1 MEPAIVARGG
11 FVDSYIGDAIMAL
24 FEVAPASAVGAAVDM
39 HRQLRPLNAQRV
51 ARGLRPI
58 HIGVG
63 LNTGELTLGTI
74 GGPQRIK
81 CGVIGVATN
90 GQILHRAPDRL
101 RYWRGPQAF
110 DQQLPPAADHR
121 ADGMDQPD
129 GGVAQHTAPVARV
142 VGPLATVQTQCEVDG
157 TA

>member
-63 LNTGELTLGTI
+63 LNTLLAATFIGAAFTTAFSAGLTAVVWS
-74 GGPQRIK
+74 R
-81 CGVIGVATN
+81 
-90 GQILHRAPDRL
+90 RA
-101 RYWRGPQAF
+101 
-110 DQQLPPAADHR
+110 H
-121 ADGMDQPD
+121 
-129 GGVAQHTAPVARV
+129 
-142 VGPLATVQTQCEVDG
+142 
-157 TA
+157 